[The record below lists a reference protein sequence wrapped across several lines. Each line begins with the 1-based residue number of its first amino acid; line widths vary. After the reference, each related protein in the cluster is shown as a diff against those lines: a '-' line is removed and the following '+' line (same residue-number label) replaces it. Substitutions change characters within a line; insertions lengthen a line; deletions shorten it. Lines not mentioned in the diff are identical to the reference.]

1 MKRLTEQAALT
12 KLRHAKAAYQSKV
25 KREYEHR
32 ALSCRECKTPGVCC
46 TDQHFVNVHITRL
59 EAVHIRET
67 IARTPRLDERARRAL
82 YIRAHETVA
91 RYRLH
96 TSGDTFRQTFACPLF
111 VQGTGCTVHQRAKP
125 APCIQ
130 HACYD
135 DWADMPPI
143 DLQWRTENLVEK
155 LNTRVYGQAWAWL
168 PVPVWLTLVDPD
180 ADAAELRA
188 LERAWEAQRV
198 KHQSNFSYRLTNPTL
213 KSNQVAKQ
221 KASAS
226 LRQLPVLR

>member
-1 MKRLTEQAALT
+1 MKRLNEQAALA
-12 KLRHAKAAYQSKV
+12 KLRESKAAYQSKI

-67 IARTPRLDERARRAL
+67 IARTPRLDEGARQSL

-91 RYRLH
+91 RYQLH
-96 TSGDTFRQTFACPLF
+96 TSGDSFRQTFACPLF
-111 VQGTGCTVHQRAKP
+111 AEGAGCTVHQRAKP

-155 LNTRVYGQAWAWL
+155 LNTQVYGHAWAWL
-168 PVPVWLTLVDPD
+168 PLPVWLTLVDPQG
-180 ADAAELRA
+180 DAAELHS
-188 LERAWEAQRV
+188 LERVWQTQRV
-198 KHQSNFSYRLTNPTL
+198 KHPSNFSHRLANLPSR
-213 KSNQVAKQ
+213 SNQAMKQ
-221 KASAS
+221 KASLPS
-226 LRQLPVLR
+226 RQLPVLR